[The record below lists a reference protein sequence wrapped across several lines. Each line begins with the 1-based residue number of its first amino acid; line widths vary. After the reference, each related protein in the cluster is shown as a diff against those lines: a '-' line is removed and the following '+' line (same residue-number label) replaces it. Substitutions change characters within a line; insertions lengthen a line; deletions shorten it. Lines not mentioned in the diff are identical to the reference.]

1 MDLSFL
7 LDDIIKNR
15 RALHQIPETAL
26 EEFKTKEY
34 LKSYLISIGLD
45 PQEIVETGLFV
56 YIEGKDKENCIAFR
70 SDIDALNIKEE
81 TGAEFESKHVG
92 KMHACGH
99 DGHMTTL
106 LAFAKYLTTIQP
118 LEKSVLLIFQPA
130 EESPGRAKDIVET
143 GLLKKYNVKAIYGMH
158 LFPELPEG
166 TIASK
171 EGPFFAQA
179 ALMTTTITGKSGHGA
194 MPHKTIDPLMAFTK
208 VVDGYQT
215 IVSRNLSPFDPGVV
229 TIGKFCGGSAQNI
242 IADTVNF
249 WGTIRTFKEENT
261 EFIIDRIKEIHRG
274 IELSYRVKIDEKI
287 DIVYPPVIN
296 DKELYKKFVETM
308 KDMNYVE
315 HEALTISEDFA
326 YYQKEVPG
334 VFMLLGTRS
343 EEKGF
348 IHPLHSCHF
357 NFDEKVLLKGVEAYA
372 RILESYNKSHNN

>member
-1 MDLSFL
+1 MDLNFL

-34 LKSYLISIGLD
+34 LKNYLISIGLE
-45 PQEIVETGLFV
+45 PQEVVETGLFV

-81 TGAEFESKHVG
+81 TGAEFESKHIG

-166 TIASK
+166 TVASK

-287 DIVYPPVIN
+287 DIVYPPVVN

-334 VFMLLGTRS
+334 IFMLLGTRS

-357 NFDEKVLLKGVEAYA
+357 NFDEKVLLKGVEAFA
-372 RILESYNKSHNN
+372 RILESHNN

>member
-7 LDDIIKNR
+7 LDDIVKNR

-34 LKSYLISIGLD
+34 LKNYLISIGLE

-118 LEKSVLLIFQPA
+118 LDKSVLLIFQPA

-166 TIASK
+166 TVASK

-208 VVDGYQT
+208 IVDGYQT

-261 EFIIDRIKEIHRG
+261 EFIIERIKEIHRG
-274 IELSYRVKIDEKI
+274 VELSYKVKIDEKI

-296 DKELYKKFVETM
+296 DKELYKKFVDTM

-357 NFDEKVLLKGVEAYA
+357 NFDEKVLLKGVEAFA
-372 RILESYNKSHNN
+372 RILESYNN

>member
-7 LDDIIKNR
+7 LDDIVKNR

-26 EEFKTKEY
+26 EEFKTKKY
-34 LKSYLISIGLD
+34 LKNYLISIGLE

-166 TIASK
+166 TVASK

-208 VVDGYQT
+208 IVDGYQT

-296 DKELYKKFVETM
+296 DKELYKKFVDTM

-357 NFDEKVLLKGVEAYA
+357 NFDEKVLLKGVEAFA
-372 RILESYNKSHNN
+372 RILESYNN

>member
-1 MDLSFL
+1 MDLNFL

-34 LKSYLISIGLD
+34 LKNYLISIGLE
-45 PQEIVETGLFV
+45 PQEVVETGLFV

-81 TGAEFESKHVG
+81 TGAEFESKHIG

-166 TIASK
+166 TVASK

-208 VVDGYQT
+208 IVDGYQT

-287 DIVYPPVIN
+287 DIVYPPVVN
-296 DKELYKKFVETM
+296 DKELYKNFVETM

-326 YYQKEVPG
+326 YYQKEIPG
-334 VFMLLGTRS
+334 IFMLLGTRS

-348 IHPLHSCHF
+348 VHPLHSCHF
-357 NFDEKVLLKGVEAYA
+357 NFDEKVLLKGVEAFA
-372 RILESYNKSHNN
+372 RILESHNN

>member
-1 MDLSFL
+1 MDLNFL
-7 LDDIIKNR
+7 LDDIVKNR

-34 LKSYLISIGLD
+34 LKNYLISIGLE

-81 TGAEFESKHVG
+81 TGAEFESKHIG

-166 TIASK
+166 TVASK
-171 EGPFFAQA
+171 EGAFFAQA

-261 EFIIDRIKEIHRG
+261 EFIIERIKEIHRG

-296 DKELYKKFVETM
+296 DKELYKKFVDTM

-334 VFMLLGTRS
+334 IFMLLGTRS

-357 NFDEKVLLKGVEAYA
+357 NFDEKVLLKGVEAFA
-372 RILESYNKSHNN
+372 RILESYNN

>member
-1 MDLSFL
+1 MDLNFL

-34 LKSYLISIGLD
+34 LKNYLISIGLE
-45 PQEIVETGLFV
+45 PQEVVETGLFV

-81 TGAEFESKHVG
+81 TGAEFESKHIG

-166 TIASK
+166 TVASK
-171 EGPFFAQA
+171 EGSFFAQA

-208 VVDGYQT
+208 IVDGYQT

-287 DIVYPPVIN
+287 DIVYPPVVN

-334 VFMLLGTRS
+334 IFMLLGTRS

-357 NFDEKVLLKGVEAYA
+357 NFDEKVLLKGVEAFA
-372 RILESYNKSHNN
+372 RILESHNN

>member
-7 LDDIIKNR
+7 LDDIVKNR

-34 LKSYLISIGLD
+34 LKNYLISIGLE

-118 LEKSVLLIFQPA
+118 LDKSVLLIFQPA

-166 TIASK
+166 TVASK

-208 VVDGYQT
+208 IVDGYQT

-261 EFIIDRIKEIHRG
+261 EFIIERIKEIHRG

-287 DIVYPPVIN
+287 DIVYPPVVN
-296 DKELYKKFVETM
+296 DKELYKKFVDTM

-357 NFDEKVLLKGVEAYA
+357 NFDEKVLLKGVEAFA
-372 RILESYNKSHNN
+372 RILESYNN

>member
-1 MDLSFL
+1 MDLNFL

-34 LKSYLISIGLD
+34 LKNYLISIGLE
-45 PQEIVETGLFV
+45 PQEVVETGLFV

-166 TIASK
+166 TVASK
-171 EGPFFAQA
+171 EGSFFAQA

-208 VVDGYQT
+208 IVDGYQT

-261 EFIIDRIKEIHRG
+261 EFVIDRIKEIHRG

-308 KDMNYVE
+308 KNMDYVE

-334 VFMLLGTRS
+334 IFMLLGTRS

-357 NFDEKVLLKGVEAYA
+357 NFDEKVLLKGVEAFA
-372 RILESYNKSHNN
+372 RILESHNK

>member
-7 LDDIIKNR
+7 LDDIVKNR

-34 LKSYLISIGLD
+34 LKNYLISIGLE

-81 TGAEFESKHVG
+81 TGAEFESKHIG

-166 TIASK
+166 TVASK

-208 VVDGYQT
+208 IVDGYQT

-274 IELSYRVKIDEKI
+274 VELSYRVKIDEKI

-296 DKELYKKFVETM
+296 DKELYKKFVDTM

-334 VFMLLGTRS
+334 IFMLLGTRS

-348 IHPLHSCHF
+348 VHPLHSCHF
-357 NFDEKVLLKGVEAYA
+357 NFDEKVLLKGVEAFA
-372 RILESYNKSHNN
+372 RILESHNK

>member
-7 LDDIIKNR
+7 LDDIVKNR

-34 LKSYLISIGLD
+34 LKNYLISIGLE

-81 TGAEFESKHVG
+81 TGAEFESKHIG

-166 TIASK
+166 TVASK
-171 EGPFFAQA
+171 EGAFFAQA

-208 VVDGYQT
+208 IVDGYQT

-261 EFIIDRIKEIHRG
+261 EFIIERIKEIHRG
-274 IELSYRVKIDEKI
+274 VELSYRVKIDEKI
-287 DIVYPPVIN
+287 DIVYPPVVN

-308 KDMNYVE
+308 KNMNYVE

-334 VFMLLGTRS
+334 IFMLLGTRS

-357 NFDEKVLLKGVEAYA
+357 NFDEKVLLKGVEAFA
-372 RILESYNKSHNN
+372 RILESHNN

>member
-1 MDLSFL
+1 MDLNFL

-34 LKSYLISIGLD
+34 LKNYLISIGLE

-81 TGAEFESKHVG
+81 TGAEFESKHIG

-166 TIASK
+166 TVASK

-208 VVDGYQT
+208 IVDGYQT

-287 DIVYPPVIN
+287 DIVYPPVVN

-308 KDMNYVE
+308 KNMDYVE

-334 VFMLLGTRS
+334 IFMLLGTRS

-348 IHPLHSCHF
+348 VYPLHSCHF
-357 NFDEKVLLKGVEAYA
+357 NFDEKVLLKGVEAFA
-372 RILESYNKSHNN
+372 RILESHNN

>member
-1 MDLSFL
+1 MDLNFL

-34 LKSYLISIGLD
+34 LKNYLISIGLE

-81 TGAEFESKHVG
+81 TGAEFESKHIG

-166 TIASK
+166 TVASK

-208 VVDGYQT
+208 IVDGYQT

-287 DIVYPPVIN
+287 DIVYPPVVN

-308 KDMNYVE
+308 KNMDYVE

-334 VFMLLGTRS
+334 IFMLLGTRS

-357 NFDEKVLLKGVEAYA
+357 NFDEKVLLKGVEAFA
-372 RILESYNKSHNN
+372 RILESHNN

>member
-1 MDLSFL
+1 MDLNFL
-7 LDDIIKNR
+7 LNDIIKNR

-34 LKSYLISIGLD
+34 LKNYLISIGLE
-45 PQEIVETGLFV
+45 PQEVVETGLFV

-166 TIASK
+166 TVASK

-208 VVDGYQT
+208 IVDGYQT

-261 EFIIDRIKEIHRG
+261 EFIINRIKEIHRG

-334 VFMLLGTRS
+334 IFMLLGTRS

-348 IHPLHSCHF
+348 VHPLHSCHF
-357 NFDEKVLLKGVEAYA
+357 NFDEKVLLKGVEAFA
-372 RILESYNKSHNN
+372 RILESHNK

>member
-1 MDLSFL
+1 MDLNFL

-34 LKSYLISIGLD
+34 LKNYLISIGLE
-45 PQEIVETGLFV
+45 PQEVVETGLFV

-166 TIASK
+166 TVASK

-208 VVDGYQT
+208 IVDGYQT

-287 DIVYPPVIN
+287 DIVYPPVVN
-296 DKELYKKFVETM
+296 DKELYKNFVETM
-308 KDMNYVE
+308 KNMNYVE

-334 VFMLLGTRS
+334 IFMLLGTRS

-357 NFDEKVLLKGVEAYA
+357 NFDEKVLLKGVEAFA
-372 RILESYNKSHNN
+372 RILESHNK

>member
-1 MDLSFL
+1 MDLNFL

-34 LKSYLISIGLD
+34 LKNYLISIGLE
-45 PQEIVETGLFV
+45 PQEVVETGLFV

-166 TIASK
+166 TVASK

-208 VVDGYQT
+208 IVDGYQT

-287 DIVYPPVIN
+287 DIVYPPVVN

-334 VFMLLGTRS
+334 IFMLLGTRS

-357 NFDEKVLLKGVEAYA
+357 NFDEKVLLKGVEAFA
-372 RILESYNKSHNN
+372 RILESHNN

>member
-1 MDLSFL
+1 MDLNFL

-34 LKSYLISIGLD
+34 LKSYLISIGLE
-45 PQEIVETGLFV
+45 PQEVVETGLFV

-81 TGAEFESKHVG
+81 TGAEFESKHIG

-166 TIASK
+166 TVASK
-171 EGPFFAQA
+171 EGSFFAQA

-287 DIVYPPVIN
+287 DIVYPPVVN

-334 VFMLLGTRS
+334 IFMLLGTRS

-357 NFDEKVLLKGVEAYA
+357 NFDEKVLLKGVEAFA
-372 RILESYNKSHNN
+372 RILESHNN

>member
-1 MDLSFL
+1 MDLNFL

-34 LKSYLISIGLD
+34 LKSYLISIGLE
-45 PQEIVETGLFV
+45 PQEVVETGLFV

-81 TGAEFESKHVG
+81 TGAEFESKHIG

-166 TIASK
+166 TVASK

-208 VVDGYQT
+208 IVDGYQT

-261 EFIIDRIKEIHRG
+261 EFVIDRIKEIHRG

-334 VFMLLGTRS
+334 IFMLLGTRS

-357 NFDEKVLLKGVEAYA
+357 NFDEKVLLKGVEAFA
-372 RILESYNKSHNN
+372 RILESHNN

>member
-1 MDLSFL
+1 MDLNFL

-34 LKSYLISIGLD
+34 LKNYLISIGLE

-166 TIASK
+166 TVASK

-208 VVDGYQT
+208 IVDGYQT

-261 EFIIDRIKEIHRG
+261 EFIIERIKEIHRG

-296 DKELYKKFVETM
+296 DKELYKKFVDTM

-334 VFMLLGTRS
+334 IFMLLGTRS

-348 IHPLHSCHF
+348 VHPLHSCHF
-357 NFDEKVLLKGVEAYA
+357 NFDEKVLLKGVAAFA
-372 RILESYNKSHNN
+372 RILESHTK

>member
-1 MDLSFL
+1 MDLNFL
-7 LDDIIKNR
+7 LDDIVKNR

-34 LKSYLISIGLD
+34 LKNYLISIGLE

-166 TIASK
+166 TVASK

-194 MPHKTIDPLMAFTK
+194 MPHKTIDPLIAFTK
-208 VVDGYQT
+208 IVDGYQT

-261 EFIIDRIKEIHRG
+261 EFIIERIKEIHRG

-296 DKELYKKFVETM
+296 DKELYKKFVEIM

-334 VFMLLGTRS
+334 IFMLLGTRS

-348 IHPLHSCHF
+348 VHPLHSCHF
-357 NFDEKVLLKGVEAYA
+357 NFDEKVLLKGVEAFA
-372 RILESYNKSHNN
+372 RILESHNK

>member
-1 MDLSFL
+1 MDLNFL

-34 LKSYLISIGLD
+34 LKNYLISIGLE

-81 TGAEFESKHVG
+81 TGAEFESKHIG

-166 TIASK
+166 TVASK

-208 VVDGYQT
+208 IVDGYQT

-261 EFIIDRIKEIHRG
+261 EFVIDRIKEIHRG

-287 DIVYPPVIN
+287 DIVYPPVVN

-308 KDMNYVE
+308 KNMDYVE

-334 VFMLLGTRS
+334 IFMLLGTRS

-357 NFDEKVLLKGVEAYA
+357 NFDEKVLLKGVEAFA
-372 RILESYNKSHNN
+372 RILESHNN

>member
-1 MDLSFL
+1 MDLNFL

-34 LKSYLISIGLD
+34 LKSYLISIGLE
-45 PQEIVETGLFV
+45 PQEVVETGLFV

-81 TGAEFESKHVG
+81 TGAEFESKHIG

-166 TIASK
+166 TVASK

-287 DIVYPPVIN
+287 DIVYPPVVN

-334 VFMLLGTRS
+334 IFMLLGTRS

-357 NFDEKVLLKGVEAYA
+357 NFDEKVLLKGVEAFA
-372 RILESYNKSHNN
+372 RILESHNN

>member
-1 MDLSFL
+1 MDLNFL

-34 LKSYLISIGLD
+34 LKNYLISIGLE

-81 TGAEFESKHVG
+81 TGAEFESKHIG

-118 LEKSVLLIFQPA
+118 LDKSVLLIFQPA

-166 TIASK
+166 TVASK

-274 IELSYRVKIDEKI
+274 VELSYRVKIDEKI

-334 VFMLLGTRS
+334 IFMLLGTRS

-357 NFDEKVLLKGVEAYA
+357 NFDEKVLLKGVEAFA
-372 RILESYNKSHNN
+372 RILESYNN

>member
-1 MDLSFL
+1 MDLNFL

-26 EEFKTKEY
+26 EEVKTKKY
-34 LKSYLISIGLD
+34 LKNYLISIGLE

-81 TGAEFESKHVG
+81 TGAEFESKHIG

-106 LAFAKYLTTIQP
+106 LAFAKYLTTIHP

-166 TIASK
+166 TVASK

-208 VVDGYQT
+208 IVDGYQT

-261 EFIIDRIKEIHRG
+261 EFIIERIKEIHRG

-287 DIVYPPVIN
+287 DIVYPPVVN
-296 DKELYKKFVETM
+296 DKELYKKFVEIM

-334 VFMLLGTRS
+334 IFMLLGTRS

-348 IHPLHSCHF
+348 VHPLHSCHF
-357 NFDEKVLLKGVEAYA
+357 NFDEKVLLKGVEAFA
-372 RILESYNKSHNN
+372 RILESHNK

>member
-1 MDLSFL
+1 MDLNFL

-34 LKSYLISIGLD
+34 LKNYLISIGLE

-106 LAFAKYLTTIQP
+106 LAFAKYLTTIQL

-166 TIASK
+166 TVASK

-208 VVDGYQT
+208 IVDGYQT

-261 EFIIDRIKEIHRG
+261 EFIIERIKEIHRG

-296 DKELYKKFVETM
+296 DKELYKKFVDTM

-334 VFMLLGTRS
+334 IFMLLGTRS

-348 IHPLHSCHF
+348 VHPLHSCHF
-357 NFDEKVLLKGVEAYA
+357 NFDEKVLLKGVEAFA
-372 RILESYNKSHNN
+372 RILESHNK

>member
-1 MDLSFL
+1 MDLNFL
-7 LDDIIKNR
+7 LDDIVKNR

-34 LKSYLISIGLD
+34 LKNYLISIGLE

-166 TIASK
+166 TVASK

-208 VVDGYQT
+208 IVDGYQT
-215 IVSRNLSPFDPGVV
+215 IVSRNISPFDPGVV

-261 EFIIDRIKEIHRG
+261 EFIIERIKEIHRG

-296 DKELYKKFVETM
+296 DKELYKKFVDTM

-357 NFDEKVLLKGVEAYA
+357 NFDEKVLLKGVEAFA
-372 RILESYNKSHNN
+372 RILESYNN

>member
-1 MDLSFL
+1 MDLNFL

-34 LKSYLISIGLD
+34 LKNYLISIGLE
-45 PQEIVETGLFV
+45 PQEVVETGLFV

-166 TIASK
+166 TVASK

-208 VVDGYQT
+208 IVDGYQT

-242 IADTVNF
+242 IADTVKF

-287 DIVYPPVIN
+287 DIVYPPVVN
-296 DKELYKKFVETM
+296 DKELYKNFVETM

-326 YYQKEVPG
+326 YYQKEIPG
-334 VFMLLGTRS
+334 IFMLLGTRS

-357 NFDEKVLLKGVEAYA
+357 NFDEKVLLKGVEAFA
-372 RILESYNKSHNN
+372 RILESHNN

>member
-1 MDLSFL
+1 
-7 LDDIIKNR
+7 
-15 RALHQIPETAL
+15 
-26 EEFKTKEY
+26 
-34 LKSYLISIGLD
+34 
-45 PQEIVETGLFV
+45 
-56 YIEGKDKENCIAFR
+56 
-70 SDIDALNIKEE
+70 LNIKEE
-81 TGAEFESKHVG
+81 TGTEFESKHIG

-166 TIASK
+166 TVASK

-208 VVDGYQT
+208 IVDGYQT

-261 EFIIDRIKEIHRG
+261 EFIIERIKEIHRG

-296 DKELYKKFVETM
+296 DKELYKKFVDTM

-334 VFMLLGTRS
+334 IFMLLGTRS

-348 IHPLHSCHF
+348 VHPLHSCHF
-357 NFDEKVLLKGVEAYA
+357 NFDEKVLLKGVEAFA
-372 RILESYNKSHNN
+372 RILESHNK

>member
-1 MDLSFL
+1 MDLNFL

-34 LKSYLISIGLD
+34 LKNYLISIGLE
-45 PQEIVETGLFV
+45 PQEVVETGLFV

-81 TGAEFESKHVG
+81 TGAEFESKHIG

-106 LAFAKYLTTIQP
+106 LTFAKYLTTIQP

-166 TIASK
+166 TVASK
-171 EGPFFAQA
+171 EGSFFAQA

-208 VVDGYQT
+208 IVDGYQT

-287 DIVYPPVIN
+287 DIVYPPVVN

-334 VFMLLGTRS
+334 IFMLLGTRS

-357 NFDEKVLLKGVEAYA
+357 NFDEKVLLKGVEAFA
-372 RILESYNKSHNN
+372 RILESHNN

>member
-1 MDLSFL
+1 MDLNFL

-34 LKSYLISIGLD
+34 LKNYLISIGLE

-118 LEKSVLLIFQPA
+118 LDKSVLLIFQPA

-143 GLLKKYNVKAIYGMH
+143 GLLKKYNVKAIYGIH

-166 TIASK
+166 TVASK

-208 VVDGYQT
+208 IVDGYQT

-261 EFIIDRIKEIHRG
+261 EFIIERIKEIHRG

-287 DIVYPPVIN
+287 DIVYPPVVN

-308 KDMNYVE
+308 KNMNYVE

-334 VFMLLGTRS
+334 IFMLLGTRS

-357 NFDEKVLLKGVEAYA
+357 NFDEKVLLKGVEAFA
-372 RILESYNKSHNN
+372 RILESHNN

>member
-1 MDLSFL
+1 MDLNFL

-26 EEFKTKEY
+26 EEVKTKKY
-34 LKSYLISIGLD
+34 LKNYLISIGLE

-81 TGAEFESKHVG
+81 TGAEFESKHIG

-106 LAFAKYLTTIQP
+106 LGFAKYLTTIQP

-166 TIASK
+166 TVASK

-208 VVDGYQT
+208 IVDGYQT

-261 EFIIDRIKEIHRG
+261 EFIIERIKEIHRG

-296 DKELYKKFVETM
+296 DKELYKKFVDTM

-334 VFMLLGTRS
+334 IFMLLGTRS

-348 IHPLHSCHF
+348 VHPLHSCHF
-357 NFDEKVLLKGVEAYA
+357 NFDEKVLLKGVEAFA
-372 RILESYNKSHNN
+372 RILESHNK

>member
-1 MDLSFL
+1 MDLNFL

-34 LKSYLISIGLD
+34 LKNYLISIGLE

-166 TIASK
+166 TVASK

-208 VVDGYQT
+208 IVDGYQT

-348 IHPLHSCHF
+348 VHPLHSCHF
-357 NFDEKVLLKGVEAYA
+357 NFDEKVLLKGVEAFA
-372 RILESYNKSHNN
+372 RILESYNN

>member
-7 LDDIIKNR
+7 LDDIVKNR

-34 LKSYLISIGLD
+34 LKNYLISIGLE

-166 TIASK
+166 TVASK

-194 MPHKTIDPLMAFTK
+194 MPHKTIDPLMAFNK
-208 VVDGYQT
+208 IVDGYQT

-296 DKELYKKFVETM
+296 DKELYKKFVDTM

-357 NFDEKVLLKGVEAYA
+357 NFDEKVLLKGVEAFA
-372 RILESYNKSHNN
+372 RILESYNN

>member
-1 MDLSFL
+1 MDLNFL

-26 EEFKTKEY
+26 EEVKTKEY
-34 LKSYLISIGLD
+34 LKNYLISIGLE

-81 TGAEFESKHVG
+81 TGAEFESKHIG

-166 TIASK
+166 TVASK

-242 IADTVNF
+242 IADTVKF

-287 DIVYPPVIN
+287 DIVYPPVVN

-308 KDMNYVE
+308 KDMDYVE

-334 VFMLLGTRS
+334 IFMLLGTRS

-357 NFDEKVLLKGVEAYA
+357 NFDEKVLLKGVEAFA
-372 RILESYNKSHNN
+372 RILESHNN

>member
-1 MDLSFL
+1 MDLNFL

-34 LKSYLISIGLD
+34 LKNYLISIGLE
-45 PQEIVETGLFV
+45 PQEVVETGLFV

-81 TGAEFESKHVG
+81 TGAEFESKHIG

-143 GLLKKYNVKAIYGMH
+143 GLLKKYNAKAIYGMH

-166 TIASK
+166 TVASK

-208 VVDGYQT
+208 IVDGYQT

-287 DIVYPPVIN
+287 DIVYPPVVN

-334 VFMLLGTRS
+334 IFMLLGTRS

-357 NFDEKVLLKGVEAYA
+357 NFDEKVLLKGVEAFA
-372 RILESYNKSHNN
+372 RILESHNN

>member
-1 MDLSFL
+1 MDLNFL

-34 LKSYLISIGLD
+34 LKNYLISIGLE

-81 TGAEFESKHVG
+81 TGAEFESKHIG

-166 TIASK
+166 TVASK

-208 VVDGYQT
+208 IVDGYQT

-242 IADTVNF
+242 IADTVKF

-274 IELSYRVKIDEKI
+274 VELSYRVKIDEKI
-287 DIVYPPVIN
+287 DIVYPPVVN

-334 VFMLLGTRS
+334 IFMLLGTRS

-348 IHPLHSCHF
+348 VHPLHSCHF
-357 NFDEKVLLKGVEAYA
+357 NFDEKVLLKGVEAFA
-372 RILESYNKSHNN
+372 RILESHNN

>member
-1 MDLSFL
+1 MDLNFL

-34 LKSYLISIGLD
+34 LKNYLISIGLE

-81 TGAEFESKHVG
+81 TGAEFESKHIG

-166 TIASK
+166 TVASK

-208 VVDGYQT
+208 IVDGYQT
-215 IVSRNLSPFDPGVV
+215 IVSRNISPFDPGVV

-261 EFIIDRIKEIHRG
+261 EFIIERIKEIHRG

-296 DKELYKKFVETM
+296 DKELYKKFVDTM

-357 NFDEKVLLKGVEAYA
+357 NFDEKVLLKGVEAFA
-372 RILESYNKSHNN
+372 RILESYNN